1 MLIDTKS
8 EEFRHQAEVR
18 QIIKW
23 RMQDRNRAMEY
34 LQDVAKK
41 RGQDAA
47 DRLRK
52 DSAEQWDRKNRGLE
66 GDWK

>member
-1 MLIDTKS
+1 
-8 EEFRHQAEVR
+8 
-18 QIIKW
+18 
-23 RMQDRNRAMEY
+23 MQDRNKAMEY
-34 LQDVAKK
+34 LQAVAKK

-52 DSAEQWDRKNRGLE
+52 DSAEQWERKNRGLE

>member
-52 DSAEQWDRKNRGLE
+52 DSAEQWDRKNRGLQ